1 MNQMSKMGM
10 TTLIA
15 ATTLWSACKKDP
27 VIQQYAL
34 NTEASTATWKGY
46 QRTGYFNE
54 GTINVQSTS
63 LEVKNGKVSAGS
75 FEMPLSSLKNLNL
88 PTDSLKG
95 ALIHHLKTADFFNM
109 TLYPNLSFNI
119 KSVKGYTG
127 GTPGAVAGANYTIE
141 GSFTM
146 LGKAIDI
153 SFPAKIDISNKQ
165 LVLDANLKIDR
176 TRWGMKY
183 GAADTLPDDKHIKP
197 EVDIHLQLSGK
208 QI

>member
-1 MNQMSKMGM
+1 MNQMSKMSM
-10 TTLIA
+10 TALIA
-15 ATTLWSACKKDP
+15 ATALWSACKKDP
-27 VIQQYAL
+27 VTQKYAL
-34 NTEASTATWKGY
+34 TTEASTATWKGY

-54 GTINVQSTS
+54 GTVNVQSLN
-63 LEVKNGKVSAGS
+63 LEVKNGTVSAGS

-95 ALIHHLKTADFFNM
+95 VLIHHLKTADFFNM
-109 TLYPNLSFNI
+109 ALYPNLSFSI
-119 KSVKGYTG
+119 KSVKAYNGSI
-127 GTPGAVAGANYTIE
+127 PGANYTVE

-146 LGKAIDI
+146 LGKAVDI

-165 LVLDANLKIDR
+165 LVLDANFTIDR
-176 TRWGMKY
+176 TRWGMMY

-197 EVDIHLQLSGK
+197 GVDIHLQLSGK